1 MLTNSASKFPRT
13 EQHLEDFLTNIAEA
27 KQQVQAA
34 LEQCEFDD
42 TWNTKLL
49 YLFGPT
55 SHISDDRAA
64 YALRHSLLME
74 LLDRLNLL
82 ELQTLEYYSALND
95 STQGGRQHQAAKAL
109 LANWEQLIALQKRF
123 PVPKP

>member
-13 EQHLEDFLTNIAEA
+13 EQHLEDFLTNIAQA
-27 KQQVQAA
+27 QQQVQEQ

-49 YLFGPT
+49 YLFGPA
-55 SHISDDRAA
+55 SYISDDRAA
-64 YALRHSLLME
+64 YALRHSLLLE

>member
-13 EQHLEDFLTNIAEA
+13 EQHLEDFLANIAQA
-27 KQQVQAA
+27 QQQVQEQ

-42 TWNTKLL
+42 VWNTKLL
-49 YLFGPT
+49 YLFGPAT
-55 SHISDDRAA
+55 FISDDRAA
-64 YALRHSLLME
+64 YALWHSRLLE

-95 STQGGRQHQAAKAL
+95 STQSGRQHHAAKAL